1 MVELKSNINGKMEM
15 KKKSEIVKENADL
28 LEQVNS
34 LTEQLHSLEE
44 QFEADLLNAKNES
57 ALYQKWWNGEKNK
70 NQEFKQ
76 AIKAIME
83 LVEIISKRK

>member
-28 LEQVNS
+28 LAQVNS

-57 ALYQKWWNGEKNK
+57 ALYQKWWTGEKNK